1 MLEQLHTWRPGP
13 TRPARSDWIFS
24 GGSAELVYGPVR
36 PTERQAR
43 VMHATAAGS
52 PVTERI
58 VCHSWGVRVR
68 ASDVTGANLRVC
80 RARNGHIWPCR
91 H

>member
-1 MLEQLHTWRPGP
+1 LPAGTRDHVEVSQGGGRMLEQLHTWRPGP

-43 VMHATAAGS
+43 VIHATAAGS

-58 VCHSWGVRVR
+58 VRHSWESGFV
-68 ASDVTGANLRVC
+68 LLM
-80 RARNGHIWPCR
+80 
-91 H
+91 